1 MRALRYGFGMASILV
16 LASLLA
22 VVFGHVRVN
31 ILPKVLAHENA
42 PKAADEE
49 ALCPRGNATL
59 RGTYMSRAEGTAVGI
74 GPIAAVGWLTYDGKG
89 HVVNGFTFSG
99 NGVISRG
106 TISGPYTVNSDCTG
120 STELSGNHY
129 DQIVTP
135 DGSRVDWIATDP
147 GLVFS
152 GTEVRLKPTHAEDG
166 N

>member
-1 MRALRYGFGMASILV
+1 MTKLLVSCALAAMSVAILCATPV
-16 LASLLA
+16 ATSLRGAA
-22 VVFGHVRVN
+22 VT
-31 ILPKVLAHENA
+31 PQA
-42 PKAADEE
+42 PNAADEE
-49 ALCPRGNATL
+49 ALCPQGNATL

-74 GPIAAVGWLTYDGKG
+74 GPLAAVGWLTYDGKG
-89 HVVNGFTFSG
+89 HVVNGFTVSV

-147 GLVFS
+147 GSVFS

-166 N
+166 NFE